1 MALEN
6 IINRIIGDAE
16 KKAQSFI
23 DSQQEKAD
31 EITIEADKKIEAYR
45 NKGEDKASNT
55 AKSMNDVADV
65 IVELEISKIEL
76 HKKRELID
84 KIFELALEKIL
95 KLPKAEYKKITLK
108 NLDDLRDGDV
118 IILSEK
124 EKGILLKKDIDEI
137 AKKKG
142 ITVSLSSEYNN
153 NIAGII
159 IDRKSTVLD
168 FNIETELENL
178 KKEMESEILKGLY
191 K

>member
-55 AKSMNDVADV
+55 AKSMNDVAEV
-65 IVELEISKIEL
+65 IVELETSKIEL

-95 KLPKAEYKKITLK
+95 KLPKAEYKKIILK

-142 ITVSLSSEYNN
+142 IKVSLSSECNN

-159 IDRKSTVLD
+159 IDRKSTVLN

>member
-31 EITIEADKKIEAYR
+31 EITIEADKQIEAYR

-65 IVELEISKIEL
+65 IVELEINKLEL

-95 KLPKAEYKKITLK
+95 KLPKAEYKKIILK

-142 ITVSLSSEYNN
+142 IKVSLSSEYNN

>member
-65 IVELEISKIEL
+65 IVELETSKIEL

-95 KLPKAEYKKITLK
+95 KLPKAEYKKIILK

-142 ITVSLSSEYNN
+142 IKVSLSSEYNN

>member
-23 DSQQEKAD
+23 NSQQEKAD

-76 HKKRELID
+76 QKKRELID

-95 KLPKAEYKKITLK
+95 KLPKAEYKKIILK
-108 NLDDLRDGDV
+108 NLDDLRNGEV

-142 ITVSLSSEYNN
+142 IKVSLSSEYNN

>member
-1 MALEN
+1 M
-6 IINRIIGDAE
+6 
-16 KKAQSFI
+16 
-23 DSQQEKAD
+23 
-31 EITIEADKKIEAYR
+31 
-45 NKGEDKASNT
+45 KASNT

-95 KLPKAEYKKITLK
+95 KLPKAEYKKIILK

-142 ITVSLSSEYNN
+142 IKISSSSEYNN

>member
-31 EITIEADKKIEAYR
+31 EIIIEADKKIEAYR

-95 KLPKAEYKKITLK
+95 KLPKAEYKKIILN

-142 ITVSLSSEYNN
+142 IKVSLSSECNN

>member
-95 KLPKAEYKKITLK
+95 KLPKAEYKKIILK
-108 NLDDLRDGDV
+108 NLEDLRDGDV

-142 ITVSLSSEYNN
+142 IKASLSSECNN

>member
-84 KIFELALEKIL
+84 KIFKLALEKIL
-95 KLPKAEYKKITLK
+95 KLPKAEYKKIILK

-142 ITVSLSSEYNN
+142 IKVSLSSECNN

>member
-23 DSQQEKAD
+23 DSQQEKAE

-95 KLPKAEYKKITLK
+95 KLPKAEYKKIILK

-142 ITVSLSSEYNN
+142 IKVSLSSEYNN

>member
-76 HKKRELID
+76 HKKHELID

-95 KLPKAEYKKITLK
+95 KLPKAEYKKIILK

-142 ITVSLSSEYNN
+142 IKVSLSSECNN

-159 IDRKSTVLD
+159 IDRKSTVLN

>member
-95 KLPKAEYKKITLK
+95 KLPKAEYKKIILK
-108 NLDDLRDGDV
+108 NLDDLRAGDV

-142 ITVSLSSEYNN
+142 IKVSLSSECNN

-178 KKEMESEILKGLY
+178 KKEMEGEILKGLY

>member
-76 HKKRELID
+76 HKKHELID

-95 KLPKAEYKKITLK
+95 KLPKAEYKKIILK

-142 ITVSLSSEYNN
+142 IKVSLSSECNN

>member
-95 KLPKAEYKKITLK
+95 KLPKAEYKKIILK
-108 NLDDLRDGDV
+108 NLDDLRDGDG

-142 ITVSLSSEYNN
+142 IKVSLSSEYNN

>member
-31 EITIEADKKIEAYR
+31 EITIEADKKIEAYH

-95 KLPKAEYKKITLK
+95 KLPKAEYKKIILK
-108 NLDDLRDGDV
+108 NLDDLRNGDV

-142 ITVSLSSEYNN
+142 IKVSLSSEYNN

>member
-65 IVELEISKIEL
+65 IVELETSKIEL

-95 KLPKAEYKKITLK
+95 KLPKAEYKKIILK

-142 ITVSLSSEYNN
+142 IKVSLSSECNN

>member
-23 DSQQEKAD
+23 DAQQEKAD
-31 EITIEADKKIEAYR
+31 EIAIETDKKIEVYR
-45 NKGEDKASNT
+45 NRGEDRASNT
-55 AKSMNDVADV
+55 AKAMNDVADV

-76 HKKRELID
+76 HKKRDLIN
-84 KIFELALEKIL
+84 KIFDLALEKIL
-95 KLPKAEYKKITLK
+95 KLPKTEYKKIALK
-108 NLDDLRDGDV
+108 DLDALRDGDV
-118 IILSEK
+118 VILSEK
-124 EKGILLKKDIDEI
+124 EKGIILKKDIDEI

-142 ITVSLSSEYNN
+142 IKVSLSSECNS

>member
-76 HKKRELID
+76 HKKREFID

-95 KLPKAEYKKITLK
+95 KLPKAEYKKIILK
-108 NLDDLRDGDV
+108 NLDDLRDGDM

-142 ITVSLSSEYNN
+142 IKVSLSSEYNN

>member
-6 IINRIIGDAE
+6 IINRIIEDAE

-95 KLPKAEYKKITLK
+95 KLPKAEYKKIILK

-142 ITVSLSSEYNN
+142 IKVSLSSEYNN

>member
-95 KLPKAEYKKITLK
+95 KLPKAEYKKIILK

-142 ITVSLSSEYNN
+142 IKVSLSSECNN
-153 NIAGII
+153 NIAGLI

>member
-16 KKAQSFI
+16 KKTQSFI

-95 KLPKAEYKKITLK
+95 KLPKAEYKKIILK

-142 ITVSLSSEYNN
+142 IKVSLSSEYNN

>member
-23 DSQQEKAD
+23 DAQKEKAD
-31 EITIEADKKIEAYR
+31 EIAIETDKKIEVYR
-45 NKGEDKASNT
+45 NRGEDRASNT
-55 AKSMNDVADV
+55 AKAMNDVADV

-76 HKKRELID
+76 HKKRELIN
-84 KIFELALEKIL
+84 KIFDLALEKIL
-95 KLPKAEYKKITLK
+95 KLTKTEYKKIALK
-108 NLDDLRDGDV
+108 DLDALRDGDV
-118 IILSEK
+118 VILSEK
-124 EKGILLKKDIDEI
+124 EKGIILKKDIDEI

-142 ITVSLSSEYNN
+142 IKVSLSSECNS

-168 FNIETELENL
+168 FNIETELESL

>member
-76 HKKRELID
+76 QKKRELID

-95 KLPKAEYKKITLK
+95 KLPKAEYKKIILK
-108 NLDDLRDGDV
+108 NLDDLRNGDV

-142 ITVSLSSEYNN
+142 IKVSLSSEYNN

>member
-16 KKAQSFI
+16 KKAQLFI
-23 DSQQEKAD
+23 DAQQEKAD
-31 EITIEADKKIEAYR
+31 EIAIETDKKIEVYR
-45 NKGEDKASNT
+45 NRGEDRASNT
-55 AKSMNDVADV
+55 AKAMNDVADV

-76 HKKRELID
+76 HKKRELIN
-84 KIFELALEKIL
+84 KIFDLALEKIL
-95 KLPKAEYKKITLK
+95 KLPKTEYKKIALK
-108 NLDDLRDGDV
+108 DLDALRDGDV
-118 IILSEK
+118 VILSEK
-124 EKGILLKKDIDEI
+124 EKGIILKKDIDEI

-142 ITVSLSSEYNN
+142 IKVSLSSECNS

-168 FNIETELENL
+168 FNIETELESL

>member
-1 MALEN
+1 M
-6 IINRIIGDAE
+6 
-16 KKAQSFI
+16 
-23 DSQQEKAD
+23 
-31 EITIEADKKIEAYR
+31 
-45 NKGEDKASNT
+45 
-55 AKSMNDVADV
+55 
-65 IVELEISKIEL
+65 
-76 HKKRELID
+76 
-84 KIFELALEKIL
+84 
-95 KLPKAEYKKITLK
+95 
-108 NLDDLRDGDV
+108 V

-142 ITVSLSSEYNN
+142 IKVSLSSECNN

>member
-45 NKGEDKASNT
+45 NKGEDKASNI

-95 KLPKAEYKKITLK
+95 KLPKAEYKKIILK

-142 ITVSLSSEYNN
+142 IKVSLSSEYNN

>member
-76 HKKRELID
+76 QKKRELID

-95 KLPKAEYKKITLK
+95 KLPKAEYKKIILK
-108 NLDDLRDGDV
+108 NLDDLRNGDV

-142 ITVSLSSEYNN
+142 IKVSLSSEYNN

-178 KKEMESEILKGLY
+178 KNEMESEILKGLY

>member
-65 IVELEISKIEL
+65 IVELETSKIEL

-95 KLPKAEYKKITLK
+95 KLPKAEYKKIILK

-142 ITVSLSSEYNN
+142 IKVSLSSECNN

-159 IDRKSTVLD
+159 IDRKSTVLN

>member
-65 IVELEISKIEL
+65 IVELETSKIEL

-95 KLPKAEYKKITLK
+95 KLPKAEYKKIILK

-124 EKGILLKKDIDEI
+124 EKGILLKKDVDEI

-142 ITVSLSSEYNN
+142 IKVSLSSECNSN
-153 NIAGII
+153 VAGII

>member
-76 HKKRELID
+76 QKKRELID

-95 KLPKAEYKKITLK
+95 KLPKAEYKKIILK

-142 ITVSLSSEYNN
+142 IKVSLSSEYNN

-168 FNIETELENL
+168 FNIKTELENL

>member
-45 NKGEDKASNT
+45 NKGEDKVSNT

-95 KLPKAEYKKITLK
+95 KLPKAEYKKIILK

-142 ITVSLSSEYNN
+142 IKVSLSSECNSN
-153 NIAGII
+153 VAGII

-168 FNIETELENL
+168 FNIKTELENL

>member
-95 KLPKAEYKKITLK
+95 KLPKAEYKKIILK

-142 ITVSLSSEYNN
+142 IKVSLSSECNN

-159 IDRKSTVLD
+159 IDRKSTVLN

>member
-76 HKKRELID
+76 HKKRELIG

-95 KLPKAEYKKITLK
+95 KLPKAEYKKIILK

-142 ITVSLSSEYNN
+142 IKVSLSSECNN

-159 IDRKSTVLD
+159 IDRKSTVLN

>member
-23 DSQQEKAD
+23 YSQQEKAD

-95 KLPKAEYKKITLK
+95 KLPKVEYKKIILK

-142 ITVSLSSEYNN
+142 IKVSLSSEYNN

>member
-95 KLPKAEYKKITLK
+95 KLPKAEYKKSILK

-142 ITVSLSSEYNN
+142 IKVSLSSECNN

-159 IDRKSTVLD
+159 IDRKSTVLN

>member
-95 KLPKAEYKKITLK
+95 KLPKAEYKKIILK

-142 ITVSLSSEYNN
+142 IKVSLSSECNN

>member
-6 IINRIIGDAE
+6 IINRIIRDAE

-31 EITIEADKKIEAYR
+31 EIIIEADKKIEAYR

-95 KLPKAEYKKITLK
+95 KLPKAEYKKIILK

-124 EKGILLKKDIDEI
+124 EKGILLKKDVDEI

-142 ITVSLSSEYNN
+142 IKVSLSPECNSNV
-153 NIAGII
+153 AGII

>member
-55 AKSMNDVADV
+55 AKTMNDVEDV

-84 KIFELALEKIL
+84 KIFEIALEKIL
-95 KLPKAEYKKITLK
+95 KLPKAEYKKIILK

-142 ITVSLSSEYNN
+142 IKVSLSSECNSN
-153 NIAGII
+153 VAGII

>member
-45 NKGEDKASNT
+45 NKGEDKASNI

-95 KLPKAEYKKITLK
+95 KLPKAEYKKIILK

-142 ITVSLSSEYNN
+142 IKVSLSSECNSN
-153 NIAGII
+153 VAGII
-159 IDRKSTVLD
+159 INRKSTVLD
-168 FNIETELENL
+168 FNIKTELENL

>member
-31 EITIEADKKIEAYR
+31 EITIEANKKIEAYR

-95 KLPKAEYKKITLK
+95 KLPKAEYKKIILK

-142 ITVSLSSEYNN
+142 IKVSLSSECNS